1 VTAIAFE
8 LSGRPVHGVA
18 LGAAGIAASVLVLLR
33 VRFLWR
39 ARDAAEHTVRESEAR
54 LRSQIEDAES
64 ARTMLAE
71 HNERLRELDLMKDE
85 FIALVSHDLRT
96 PLTSI
101 RGYIELLLE
110 GLAGD
115 LSDEQR
121 QWLDVIDRNSSR
133 LLRLVAD
140 LLFIAQL
147 DAGKI
152 ALEPGEVRLD
162 GVAAEAV
169 EAVLPTA
176 RLRQVDL
183 RLEALSPV
191 AINGDRARLGQL
203 LDNLVSNALKFTPP
217 GGRVDVR
224 VGGSEAGA
232 WLEVTDT
239 GMGISQAEQEHL
251 FERFFRTSSA
261 SSAAIQGTG
270 LGLAIAQAIVNAH
283 GGTIAVQSVE
293 GVGTTFHI
301 QLPARPPRT
310 VPATPTEVNA

>member
-1 VTAIAFE
+1 
-8 LSGRPVHGVA
+8 
-18 LGAAGIAASVLVLLR
+18 
-33 VRFLWR
+33 
-39 ARDAAEHTVRESEAR
+39 
-54 LRSQIEDAES
+54 
-64 ARTMLAE
+64 
-71 HNERLRELDLMKDE
+71 MKDE

-239 GMGISQAEQEHL
+239 GMGISQVEQEHL

>member
-239 GMGISQAEQEHL
+239 GMGISQVEQEHL

-270 LGLAIAQAIVNAH
+270 LGLAIAQAIVDAH